1 LETVVFSIVAPQQRF
16 GWRVALKYAATA
28 LFTAV
33 FTTVVVS
40 AFWIWFYSFVPAP
53 EPELAR
59 SGNIVAVKPARAPP
73 IEIAQQVVV
82 GPAGLAIPVVGVK
95 ASDLVDTYDAARGS
109 GRRHD
114 ANDIMAPEGTP
125 VIAAADGTI
134 EKLFFSKGGG
144 GITIYERSPDR
155 KWTYYYAHLSA
166 YAPGL
171 AEGQQVKRGQVIA
184 RVGHTGDASA
194 SGPHLHFAINS
205 MGPGQRWW
213 QGTPINPYPL
223 LAGKRT
229 SG

>member
-1 LETVVFSIVAPQQRF
+1 LETILSSIVAPQQRF
-16 GWRVALKYAATA
+16 RWRVALKYAATA
-28 LFTAV
+28 LFSAV
-33 FTTVVVS
+33 FTAVVVS
-40 AFWIWFYSFVPAP
+40 AFWIWFYSVVPKP
-53 EPELAR
+53 GLEVAR
-59 SGNIVAVKPARAPP
+59 SGNIVAVKPKNAPP
-73 IEIAQQVVV
+73 VEVAQQVVV

-95 ASDLVDTYDAARGS
+95 TADIIDTYDAARGS

-114 ANDIMAPEGTP
+114 ANDIMAAEGTP

-144 GITIYERSPDR
+144 GITIYERANDP
-155 KWTYYYAHLSA
+155 KWQYYYAHLSA

-171 AEGQQVKRGQVIA
+171 HEGQQVKRGQVIG

-223 LAGKRT
+223 LAGKRA
-229 SG
+229 GG

>member
-1 LETVVFSIVAPQQRF
+1 LFS
-16 GWRVALKYAATA
+16 
-28 LFTAV
+28 AV
-33 FTTVVVS
+33 FTAVVVS
-40 AFWIWFYSFVPAP
+40 AFWIWFYSVVPKPGLAV
-53 EPELAR
+53 AR
-59 SGNIVAVKPARAPP
+59 SGNIVAVKPKNAPP
-73 IEIAQQVVV
+73 VEVAQQVVV

-95 ASDLVDTYDAARGS
+95 TADIIDTYDAARGS

-114 ANDIMAPEGTP
+114 ANDIMAAEGTP

-144 GITIYERSPDR
+144 GITIYERANDP
-155 KWTYYYAHLSA
+155 KWQYYYAHLSA

-171 AEGQQVKRGQVIA
+171 HEGQQVKRGQVIG

-223 LAGKRT
+223 LAGKRA
-229 SG
+229 GG

>member
-1 LETVVFSIVAPQQRF
+1 MDTSAASIVAPQQRF
-16 GWRVALKYAATA
+16 HGRVALKYAATA

-33 FTTVVVS
+33 FTAVVVS
-40 AFWIWFYSFVPAP
+40 AFWIWFYSFATSAKPQV
-53 EPELAR
+53 ER
-59 SGNIVAVKPARAPP
+59 SGNVVAVKSNNSAPV
-73 IEIAQQVVV
+73 EIAQQVVV

-95 ASDLVDTYDAARGS
+95 PADLVDTYDAARGA

-114 ANDIMAPEGTP
+114 ANDIMAAEGTP

-144 GITIYERSPDR
+144 GITIYERATDP
-155 KWTYYYAHLSA
+155 KWQYYYAHLSA

-223 LAGKRT
+223 LAGKKA
-229 SG
+229 GG